1 MSQTELETCML
12 QTFTPEFAR
21 KITVALGLKVKDDI
35 MRVTDSQIDGLDL
48 MDGQK
53 TAFKR
58 MRDRL
63 IGDHQF
69 AEKLAKLK
77 EQGR

>member
-12 QTFTPEFAR
+12 QIFQNEIAR
-21 KITVALGLKVKDDI
+21 KITVALGLTVKNDI
-35 MRVTDSQIDGLDL
+35 MQVTDSQIDSLDL

-53 TAFKR
+53 DAFKR

-63 IGDHQF
+63 IGDHQL
-69 AEKLAKLK
+69 AEKLATLK
-77 EQGR
+77 KHGV

>member
-1 MSQTELETCML
+1 MSQTELETSML

-21 KITVALGLKVKDDI
+21 KITVALGLTVKDDI
-35 MRVTDSQIDGLDL
+35 MHVTDSQIDSLDL

-53 TAFKR
+53 DAFKR

-63 IGDHQF
+63 IGDHQL
-69 AEKLAKLK
+69 AEKLAILK
-77 EQGR
+77 KHGV